1 MKRRNVSTILRII
14 TINKQFSN
22 IAVFILA
29 ATVLAGCPSTSN
41 MKTVEVDVMTPA
53 EISLPSSIENLVIID
68 RTVYTGNP
76 FESNK
81 ALLRAA
87 VPGQSKEATDTLI
100 FFLQRY
106 LGGSPRFQTVV
117 ASETLTGNSISKGF
131 PRPIPW
137 ETVKELCKRYGAN
150 ALVAIEVYDSE
161 FNMSNQPQVR
171 RADQPLLND
180 PQETT
185 FQRSSPYEYTIAAA
199 GNILFGFRVYDPSTE
214 TIIDEHLYRNRETWK
229 GTGSDPA
236 SAASGLPPGN
246 EAIGDL
252 IHMAGLEYAKRIAPI
267 PVPVERKY
275 FGGSGTE
282 SALAKG
288 TELAEAEQWQQAA
301 DTWEAG
307 ISLAEKS
314 EAGQLAY
321 NVAVAYE
328 KLGRT
333 DQAQEWADKAS
344 EEFGNSQAKD
354 LLSGFEE
361 KKRSLETSGGG
372 QIGNIININKE

>member
-1 MKRRNVSTILRII
+1 MKRWNVSTFSRII
-14 TINKQFSN
+14 TMKKQFSN
-22 IAVFILA
+22 LVVFILA
-29 ATVLAGCPSTSN
+29 AFFLTGCPSTSN

-53 EISLPSSIENLVIID
+53 EISLPSSIENLVIVD

-76 FESNK
+76 FESNE
-81 ALLRAA
+81 ALLRAP
-87 VPGQSKEATDTLI
+87 VTGQNKEATDTLI

-117 ASETLTGNSISKGF
+117 ANETLTGNSISKGF

-137 ETVKELCKRYGAN
+137 DTVNELCKRYGAN

-161 FNMSNQPQVR
+161 FNMSNNPQVR

-229 GTGSDPA
+229 STGSDPS

-246 EAIGDL
+246 QAIGDL
-252 IHMAGLEYAKRIAPI
+252 IHMAGIAYAKRIAPI
-267 PVPVERKY
+267 SVPVERKY
-275 FGGSGTE
+275 FGGSGTD
-282 SALAKG
+282 SALVKG
-288 TELAEAEQWQQAA
+288 TELAEGEQWQQAA
-301 DTWEAG
+301 NTWEAG
-307 ISLAEKS
+307 ISQASKS

-321 NVAVAYE
+321 NVAIAYE
-328 KLGRT
+328 KLGKT
-333 DQAQEWADKAS
+333 EQAQEWAKKAN
-344 EEFGNSQAKD
+344 EEYGNSQAKD
-354 LLSGFEE
+354 YLSGLEE
-361 KKRSLETSGGG
+361 KSKLETSASG
-372 QIGNIININKE
+372 QMQGLPF

>member
-1 MKRRNVSTILRII
+1 MKPRNISTLLRII
-14 TINKQFSN
+14 TMNKQLSS
-22 IAVFILA
+22 IAIFILA
-29 ATVLAGCPSTSN
+29 ATVLTGCPSTSN

-53 EISLPSSIENLVIID
+53 EIILPSSIENLVIVD

-76 FESNK
+76 FDSNE
-81 ALLRAA
+81 ALLTAA
-87 VPGQSKEATDTLI
+87 VPGQNKEATDTLI

-117 ASETLTGNSISKGF
+117 ATETLTGNSISKGF
-131 PRPIPW
+131 PRPISW

-161 FNMSNQPQVR
+161 FNMSNNPQVR
-171 RADQPLLND
+171 RAEQSILND

-185 FQRSSPYEYTIAAA
+185 YQRTSPYEYTIAAV

-214 TIIDEHLYRNRETWK
+214 TIIDEHLYRNRETWE
-229 GTGSDPA
+229 GTASDPA
-236 SAASGLPPGN
+236 SAASSLPPGDQ
-246 EAIGDL
+246 AIGDL
-252 IHMAGLEYAKRIAPI
+252 IHMAGLAYAKRIAPI

-275 FGGSGTE
+275 FGGSGTD

-307 ISLAEKS
+307 ISQASKS

-321 NVAVAYE
+321 NVAIAYE

-333 DQAQEWADKAS
+333 EQAEEWAKKAN
-344 EEFGNSQAKD
+344 EEYGNSQAKAY
-354 LLSGFEE
+354 LPGLEE
-361 KKRSLETSGGG
+361 KRTNRVKAEGQMGGG
-372 QIGNIININKE
+372 LPL